1 MRATTPVIPEAALFE
16 SDHKL
21 RHQPFFEFVAAH
33 AEGDPAWRAGTA
45 GLVVLRLVDAW
56 IEDGR
61 PAQSDDEWSVRSV
74 RACIDEV
81 DVGNPIRMLLGRIVD
96 AMQSQ
101 DPDIYIVVTPLMA
114 YAQALEYEAQ
124 WHLSADVYQTLLA
137 HLHPVEDGDASI
149 AAHLRLGQCHRNLQN
164 LDEALDAFAAAA
176 DIGKSTGDLVAV
188 LRARIGEAT
197 IAVVRGNIP
206 LAEELLDAT
215 IAQATGPAMQDV
227 RSRALHNRAN
237 VARRRGNFDLAVQ
250 LAYEALSQS
259 HSPSEKD
266 RILGDIAAIFID
278 LGVYSAARDAY
289 LVLSATAQEQYV
301 RWGAMLNLMEIAFRT
316 GAETQFEHARRMLL
330 GQTLPPLMRT
340 YFELNQGEGYQRLG
354 NAEKARAHL
363 TRALELAH
371 EFELHELV
379 FDAETALANL
389 GTAAPRPDVGRPVSL
404 DLEEVAEEIRKMR
417 ELVGAG

>member
-1 MRATTPVIPEAALFE
+1 MFE

-21 RHQPFFEFVAAH
+21 RHQAFFEFVAAH
-33 AEGDPAWRAGTA
+33 EEGDLAWRAGTA
-45 GLVVLRLVDAW
+45 GLVVLRLVDSW

-61 PAQSDDEWSVRSV
+61 PSRRDDEWSVRSV

-81 DVGNPIRMLLGRIVD
+81 DAGNPIRMLLGRIVD

-114 YAQALEYEAQ
+114 YAQALEYEAE
-124 WHLSADVYQTLLA
+124 WHLAADVYQTLLA
-137 HLHPVEDGDASI
+137 HLHPAEDSDASI

-176 DIGKSTGDLVAV
+176 KIGDSTGDLVAV

-215 IAQATGPAMQDV
+215 IAQATGPAMRDV

-237 VARRRGNFDLAVQ
+237 VARRRGNCDLAVR

-259 HSPSEKD
+259 QSAPEKD
-266 RILGDIAAIFID
+266 RILADIAAIFIE
-278 LGVYSAARDAY
+278 LGVYSAARDAN
-289 LVLSATAQEQYV
+289 LVLSMTAQEQIV
-301 RWGAMLNLMEIAFRT
+301 RWGAMLNLLEIGFRT
-316 GAETQFEHARRMLL
+316 GAQTQFEQVRRALSAIP
-330 GQTLPPLMRT
+330 LPPLLAT
-340 YFELNQGEGYQRLG
+340 YFQLGLGEGYHRFG
-354 NAEKARAHL
+354 ETEKARQHL
-363 TRALELAH
+363 QRAVALAGEHDLNEL
-371 EFELHELV
+371 L
-379 FDAETALANL
+379 FDAERALAGL
-389 GTAAPRPDVGRPVSL
+389 GQEAPRPEVGRDVSLEVQEVARAVREMREYADVG
-404 DLEEVAEEIRKMR
+404 
-417 ELVGAG
+417 